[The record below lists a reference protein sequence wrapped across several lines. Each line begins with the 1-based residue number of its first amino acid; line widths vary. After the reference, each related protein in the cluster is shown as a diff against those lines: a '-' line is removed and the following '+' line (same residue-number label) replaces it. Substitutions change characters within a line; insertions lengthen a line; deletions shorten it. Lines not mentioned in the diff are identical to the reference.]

1 MSDLTDDVSAYLDD
15 ELAPD
20 ERAAFRAALEQR
32 EELRVELDEVG
43 EVRALVRDLDPPA
56 MPDGFI
62 DRLLAAGAA
71 DADAA
76 VDLVAPPAPV
86 VDLDAARTRRRGWT
100 RFAAAAVG
108 VAAAGAIVLAVALP
122 GPDRSA
128 PALAT
133 QVRVHQAATAA
144 SGDPVSG
151 LAPLAGPVRFGR

>member
-1 MSDLTDDVSAYLDD
+1 MTDDVSAYLDGELD
-15 ELAPD
+15 EFD
-20 ERAAFRAALEQR
+20 RAVFVAALEQDAD
-32 EELRVELDEVG
+32 LRAELDEID
-43 EVRALVRDLDPPA
+43 EVRALVRGLDPPA
-56 MPDGFI
+56 MPEDFV
-62 DRLLAAGAA
+62 DRLLAVGAA

-76 VDLVAPPAPV
+76 VTSAAASAPV
-86 VDLDAARTRRRGWT
+86 VDLEAARTRRLGWT